1 MFRLKMWRN
10 WNFRCDQVVKR
21 GGGGA
26 ASSDRRFSSRGK
38 GVAEGCKAVAGGRF
52 QGKPGNPNYAKRSK
66 LSRR

>member
-10 WNFRCDQVVKR
+10 LNFRCPQVVNR

-26 ASSDRRFSSRGK
+26 ASSDRRFPSRGK
-38 GVAEGCKAVAGGRF
+38 GVARGCKAVARGQF

-66 LSRR
+66 LSRQ

>member
-10 WNFRCDQVVKR
+10 WNFRCPQVVKR

-26 ASSDRRFSSRGK
+26 ASSNRRFPSRDK
-38 GVAEGCKAVAGGRF
+38 GVARGCKVVAGGRF
-52 QGKPGNPNYAKRSK
+52 HGKPGNPNYAKRSK